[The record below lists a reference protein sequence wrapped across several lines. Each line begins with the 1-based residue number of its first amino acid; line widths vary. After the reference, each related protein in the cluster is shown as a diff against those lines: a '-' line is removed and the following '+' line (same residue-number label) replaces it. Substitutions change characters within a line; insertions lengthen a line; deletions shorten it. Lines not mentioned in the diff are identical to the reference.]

1 MKINFKRAFTLAEV
15 LITLGIIGVVAA
27 MTIPGLLTN
36 IQNAHHR
43 VAYKKAFSTLN
54 QALRFTEEEG
64 EISLDLSTSTVS
76 NGSGHFTSQ
85 VGEIFK
91 HMATHFYNAPTLCMN
106 NNPDMCWECD
116 NGEAGYI
123 SGSGAPDWLGCDK
136 SSYAFIDASGIAYY
150 LYYNNEYPIL
160 IDVNGKRKP
169 NQLGRDR
176 FVLKFANS
184 LEPSNNYPSYIDSVQ
199 PLDDKINKNRWCP
212 QGECYY
218 KTWIQG
224 EKK

>member
-43 VAYKKAFSTLN
+43 VAYKKAFSNLN
-54 QALRFTEEEG
+54 QALRFAEEGG
-64 EISLDLSTSTVS
+64 EISLDITATTNSGGLMVS
-76 NGSGHFTSQ
+76 GQ

-91 HMATHFYNAPTLCMN
+91 YLATHFYNAPTLCLDN
-106 NNPDMCWECD
+106 NADMCWECA
-116 NGEAGYI
+116 NGEAGKI
-123 SGSGAPDWLGCDK
+123 DGGGAPDWLGCTK
-136 SSYAFIDASGIAYY
+136 TSYAFIDASGIAYY
-150 LYYNNEYPIL
+150 LYYNSEYPIL

-176 FVLKFANS
+176 FVMKFANS
-184 LEPSNNYPSYIDSVQ
+184 MEPYENYPSYIDSVQ
-199 PLDDKINKNRWCP
+199 AYRDIVEKQRWCP